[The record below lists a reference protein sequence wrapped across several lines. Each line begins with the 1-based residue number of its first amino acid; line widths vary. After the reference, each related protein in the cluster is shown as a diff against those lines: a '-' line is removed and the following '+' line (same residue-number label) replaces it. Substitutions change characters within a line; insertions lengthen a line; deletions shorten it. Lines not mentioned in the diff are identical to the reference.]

1 MFYNLN
7 SYEINIVIAWK
18 KYYMW
23 KISHEKKWEIISA
36 TQWITNNKKLRKV
49 IIPFIHQILKKLN
62 NWYLEC
68 KDWEILDEEIIN
80 FITKIKC

>member
-7 SYEINIVIAWK
+7 SYEINIVIAGK
-18 KYYMW
+18 KYYMG
-23 KISHEKKWEIISA
+23 KISHEKKGEIISA
-36 TQWITNNKKLRKV
+36 TQGITNNKKLRKV

-62 NWYLEC
+62 NGYLEC
-68 KDWEILDEEIIN
+68 KDGEILDEEIIN